1 MSAPIIVSETNLIAT
16 VPQALADHS
25 SENTNIVQKK
35 LPFLPPT
42 FQVNV
47 YWHKSVTNDPG
58 NAWLRGIIF
67 DNLTTFLDRGY
78 ARNGTQSV

>member
-35 LPFLPPT
+35 LPFMPPT

-58 NAWLRGIIF
+58 NTWLRGIIF
-67 DNLTTFLDRGY
+67 NNLTTFLERGY
-78 ARNGTQSV
+78 ARNGIQSV